1 MNLWLPGEKM
11 GAWDSREF
19 GISMYTQLYLKWTTN
34 KVLVYSM
41 GNSAR
46 CYVAAWMGGEFGG
59 EWIHVHVWQIPLLS
73 TWSYH
78 NFVISYTPIQNK
90 KFKKQTKK
98 NKQKGYW
105 DLKVQ
110 ETKEEHTFKIC
121 YTAKTLN
128 ATHYNLHI
136 K

>member
-1 MNLWLPGEKM
+1 MWQPGWEESL
-11 GAWDSREF
+11 GEN
-19 GISMYTQLYLKWTTN
+19 GYMYMYGKSPCCPPEVTTTLLLAILQYKIKSLKN
-34 KVLVYSM
+34 K
-41 GNSAR
+41 
-46 CYVAAWMGGEFGG
+46 
-59 EWIHVHVWQIPLLS
+59 Q
-73 TWSYH
+73 
-78 NFVISYTPIQNK
+78 
-90 KFKKQTKK
+90 K